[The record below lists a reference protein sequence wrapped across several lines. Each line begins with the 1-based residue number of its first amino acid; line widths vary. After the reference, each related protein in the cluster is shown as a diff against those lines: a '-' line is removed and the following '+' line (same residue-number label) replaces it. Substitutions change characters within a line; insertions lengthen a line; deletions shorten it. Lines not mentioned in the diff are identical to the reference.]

1 MCDTLTV
8 TPTASADGV
17 ALLAKNSDREP
28 NEAHEVVLLPAMEHA
43 PGSRVRC
50 TYVEIDQARHTF
62 AVALAKPFWIW
73 GAEMGVNEHGVAIG
87 NEAVFTKE
95 PYVKEGGLTG
105 MDLLRLGLERGATAR
120 AALEVMIALLEQ
132 HGQGGNCGFAHT
144 LYYHNSFLV
153 ADPTEAWVWETAGR
167 HWAARQVQGV
177 YAISNAI
184 TLGGKFDL
192 ASPDL
197 VGNALRCGWCKDADS
212 FDFGRCYSDFLYTR
226 FSDSRARC
234 ALSTRTLQGQA
245 GQATPL
251 SLMAALR
258 QHDPDAA
265 ADWSPA
271 AGLLGSTVCMHAGP
285 GPARGS
291 QTTGS
296 LLAHLHPD
304 RPTLFVTGTAAPC
317 TSIFKPLWL
326 DTPLP
331 DLAGPSP
338 AGTYNPQALFWR
350 HERLHRAV
358 LQDYPARSAV
368 LMAERDA
375 LEQEFVA
382 AALAIAD
389 RPASERAAF
398 VVDCWARA
406 ADAETRWL
414 AQIEA
419 TPPRRR
425 NGLLYRQSWA
435 GFNRAAEMPAA

>member
-1 MCDTLTV
+1 
-8 TPTASADGV
+8 
-17 ALLAKNSDREP
+17 
-28 NEAHEVVLLPAMEHA
+28 
-43 PGSRVRC
+43 
-50 TYVEIDQARHTF
+50 
-62 AVALAKPFWIW
+62 
-73 GAEMGVNEHGVAIG
+73 
-87 NEAVFTKE
+87 
-95 PYVKEGGLTG
+95 
-105 MDLLRLGLERGATAR
+105 
-120 AALEVMIALLEQ
+120 
-132 HGQGGNCGFAHT
+132 
-144 LYYHNSFLV
+144 
-153 ADPTEAWVWETAGR
+153 
-167 HWAARQVQGV
+167 V

-184 TLGGKFDL
+184 TLGGQYDL

-197 VGNALRCGWCKDADS
+197 VDNAVRRGWCKDASD
-212 FDFGRCYSDFLYTR
+212 FDFARCYSDFLYTR
-226 FSDSRARC
+226 FSDSRTRC
-234 ALSTRTLQGQA
+234 ALNTQTLQGQA
-245 GQATPL
+245 SQATPL

-258 QHDPDAA
+258 QHEPDAP
-265 ADWSPA
+265 ADWTPA

-296 LLAHLHPD
+296 LVAHLHPD